1 VPALA
6 ALGSD
11 LHARVAGGARATA
24 GPGAGGLRRA
34 LTVLAVGSSF
44 ALLCSAILLLR
55 GFAGAGSARP
65 ALDPRDTLVAHISLG
80 SLPVAERAASYEK
93 VLAGIAA
100 EPGVRA
106 ESIASQ
112 GAWVGLGTADFVHAF
127 SGSPVRPG
135 IMRAARYHAV
145 SPDYF
150 RSLRIPL
157 VSGREFTPADRSGAK
172 AVVVVNEAFA
182 HSLYPY
188 LDPIGKH
195 IQLGGMGLHRIWYT
209 VVGVVRD
216 PRPVGIGAT
225 TAPPPAIYLSL
236 LQAPPP
242 DVALAVRTAG
252 NPLDTLD
259 AVEHVVH
266 EAAPR
271 ARVYG
276 TGTMEDE
283 LASFSAPLSWFG
295 TLFAALAGFTTLL
308 AAMGLYGVVAHQVER
323 RRRELGIR
331 MALGAR
337 GRAVVGM
344 VVGEGLRVTVSG
356 LVLGVAAALCLG
368 RLLQFFFP
376 AVRLGDPATF
386 ALVGLLITAVSVLA
400 SFIPA
405 RAAAR
410 VDPAI
415 ALRAE

>member
-1 VPALA
+1 M
-6 ALGSD
+6 GS
-11 LHARVAGGARATA
+11 
-24 GPGAGGLRRA
+24 RR
-34 LTVLAVGSSF
+34 T
-44 ALLCSAILLLR
+44 
-55 GFAGAGSARP
+55 
-65 ALDPRDTLVAHISLG
+65 
-80 SLPVAERAASYEK
+80 
-93 VLAGIAA
+93 
-100 EPGVRA
+100 
-106 ESIASQ
+106 
-112 GAWVGLGTADFVHAF
+112 
-127 SGSPVRPG
+127 
-135 IMRAARYHAV
+135 
-145 SPDYF
+145 
-150 RSLRIPL
+150 
-157 VSGREFTPADRSGAK
+157 
-172 AVVVVNEAFA
+172 
-182 HSLYPY
+182 
-188 LDPIGKH
+188 
-195 IQLGGMGLHRIWYT
+195 WYT

-271 ARVYG
+271 ARIYG
-276 TGTMEDE
+276 TGTLEEE
-283 LASFSAPLSWFG
+283 LATFSAPLSWFG

-331 MALGAR
+331 LALGAR

-344 VVGEGLRVTVSG
+344 VVGEGLRVTLSG
-356 LVLGVAAALCLG
+356 LVLGVAGALCLG

-376 AVRLGDPATF
+376 AVRLGDPAAF